1 MSLSTMK
8 TVTLVFGL
16 FYFAIGVLGFIPG
29 ITVSTTVPG
38 QGLLLGIFAVNAI
51 HNILHLVAG
60 AILVYGGTAGNVV
73 AVNRLM
79 AVIFALLSVAS
90 LIAPVVEGVS
100 INPPDTILHVVST
113 LLTGYCG
120 FVAGPSAKRIA

>member
-38 QGLLLGIFAVNAI
+38 QGLLLGILTVNAI

-60 AILVYGGTAGNVV
+60 KLTSQQ
-73 AVNRLM
+73 LM
-79 AVIFALLSVAS
+79 PDPRDF
-90 LIAPVVEGVS
+90 LIPCA
-100 INPPDTILHVVST
+100 
-113 LLTGYCG
+113 
-120 FVAGPSAKRIA
+120 